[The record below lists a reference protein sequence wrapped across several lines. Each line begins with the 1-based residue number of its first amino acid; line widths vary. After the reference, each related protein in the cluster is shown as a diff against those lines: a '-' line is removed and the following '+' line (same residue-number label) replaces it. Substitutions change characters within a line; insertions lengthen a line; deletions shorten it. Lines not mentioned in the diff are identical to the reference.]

1 MALSFT
7 LHETAAYLHCE
18 TSGPATFADM
28 RAGVDLAR
36 TLATDRGQR
45 RILVDMRRV
54 QHALPFSEHLQLGA
68 YVAETFSG
76 MERVAS
82 VVPRE
87 TLVGVAAKAARKLG
101 LELRTFDDFD
111 EAATWLQS

>member
-7 LHETAAYLHCE
+7 LHDNAHYLHCE
-18 TSGPATFADM
+18 TAGPATFADM
-28 RAGVDLAR
+28 RAGVDLAK
-36 TLATDRGQR
+36 TLATNRGQR
-45 RILVDMRRV
+45 RILVDMRHV

-68 YVAETFSG
+68 YAAEAFNA

-87 TLVGVAAKAARKLG
+87 TLVGVAAKAAQKLG
-101 LELRTFDDFD
+101 LQLRTFDDFD
-111 EAATWLQS
+111 AASAWLQS

>member
-7 LHETAAYLHCE
+7 LHENADSLHCE

-28 RAGVDLAR
+28 RAGIDLAR
-36 TLATDRGQR
+36 TLAANRGRR

-54 QHALPFSEHLQLGA
+54 QHALPFSEHPQLGA
-68 YVAETFSG
+68 YAAEVFG
-76 MERVAS
+76 AMERVAS

-87 TLVGVAAKAARKLG
+87 TPVVR
-101 LELRTFDDFD
+101 
-111 EAATWLQS
+111 ATRIGFKSTRNE